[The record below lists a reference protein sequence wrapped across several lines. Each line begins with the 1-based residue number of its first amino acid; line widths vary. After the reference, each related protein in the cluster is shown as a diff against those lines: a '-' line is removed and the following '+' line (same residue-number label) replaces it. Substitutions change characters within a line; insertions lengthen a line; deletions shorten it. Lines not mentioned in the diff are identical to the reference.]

1 MRRRRWAVCL
11 ALSHRSRAE
20 RRGDPT
26 TQRRSATHRS
36 RAGRVVAVFFAAA
49 ALTTG
54 TGYALAAAGDEQ
66 DALGPGFVTV
76 EVGID
81 HSRFDIGT
89 LRVAEGTLVEFIVR
103 NDDPID
109 HELIVGTPEVHRAH
123 ETGDERS
130 HPPVPGEVSVAPG
143 QVASTFYEFT
153 DAGSIVYACHLPG
166 HVQYGMQGT
175 IEVVD
180 PD

>member
-1 MRRRRWAVCL
+1 MCL
-11 ALSHRSRAE
+11 ALSL
-20 RRGDPT
+20 G
-26 TQRRSATHRS
+26 
-36 RAGRVVAVFFAAA
+36 AA

-54 TGYALAAAGDEQ
+54 TGYAVAASRDEHG
-66 DALGPGFVTV
+66 ALGPGHVTV

-81 HSRFDIGT
+81 KSRFDIGT
-89 LRVAEGTLVEFIVR
+89 LRVAEGTLVEFVVR
-103 NDDPID
+103 NHDPID

-123 ETGDERS
+123 EAGEQLA

-153 DAGSIVYACHLPG
+153 EAGSIVYACHLPG
-166 HVQYGMQGT
+166 HVAYGMQGA

-180 PD
+180 ES